1 MKKTVALLVIAAIT
15 IIAFTSCLNKSN
27 VPASS
32 GTLNDEMTTALERIA
47 ASVINEECW
56 DVRGPGW
63 EAPGIGSANKQ
74 ITRMDVKTEIDPDE
88 IDDGKPR
95 PLVPHRGILANVA
108 DDELVP
114 FMFVVSDVSKTV
126 DKIHESLYM
135 ETEKILAGLLA
146 KKLSINDELAWEYVE
161 KKPIPS
167 RFLLYPDLFLEE
179 LPEEEDREKFFERH
193 VTFEVQ
199 QAIDE
204 IKETDEYKIAVSA
217 VYGQEEYLKKL
228 ESETAA
234 LRKKMA
240 DIEKT
245 LAETGF
251 KLIWDLDDEEWT
263 NTLTYCGAVCVAAGT
278 REQIFS
284 LSDEALNGARP
295 GANGL
300 PRLYYAIRNPLTT
313 SEILGAW

>member
-1 MKKTVALLVIAAIT
+1 
-15 IIAFTSCLNKSN
+15 
-27 VPASS
+27 
-32 GTLNDEMTTALERIA
+32 
-47 ASVINEECW
+47 
-56 DVRGPGW
+56 
-63 EAPGIGSANKQ
+63 
-74 ITRMDVKTEIDPDE
+74 
-88 IDDGKPR
+88 
-95 PLVPHRGILANVA
+95 
-108 DDELVP
+108 
-114 FMFVVSDVSKTV
+114 FVVSDVSKTV

-161 KKPIPS
+161 KKPIPT
-167 RFLLYPDLFLEE
+167 RYLLYPDSFLEE
-179 LPEEEDREKFFERH
+179 NPEEEDREKFFERH

-245 LAETGF
+245 LAEKGF